1 MCGIVG
7 SLYRS
12 PANSQIFVDR
22 KKILLRMVNSL
33 LHRGPDAQDF
43 HGDPYCF
50 LGFTRLALV
59 GGKISM
65 QPLANEDKTVFLIC
79 NGEIYNHQELRKLLE
94 KRSHRFSTFSDCEVI
109 LHLYEDLGEKFVDK
123 LRGQF
128 AFVIWDS
135 RNQKL
140 LAARD
145 RFGICPFF
153 YTHKADGFIFAS
165 EIKAILEDPRLT
177 PKLDVQGIAETA
189 FFYSPTP
196 PLTCFEDIFR
206 LPPAS
211 ILLIDLNSWKVK
223 IESYWDLPLLTE
235 KMVTAKSRKKQV
247 NSETLQRQLR
257 QLIKSTV
264 EVYARHGDEPV
275 AVSISG
281 GIDSSIIATFAAQAG
296 VDTSF
301 GITFLNKK
309 YDESYFQRK
318 LARRLGFKHHEFF
331 CKDDTILKLLPHV
344 VWHAECPLFRTAP
357 IPLYGLASLIHEAGV
372 KAILSGEGADEL
384 FCGYPVFYEGEI
396 RSILSQFKTDGKLA
410 KKWIE
415 KFLNREI
422 DNDEFNDLATK
433 FSFNHSTMHEFPSHS
448 SRWKETRRLL
458 SLFANGLLPADTSE
472 TALERLSNFMR
483 NGRKNLTSLAW
494 AQQAEIVTKQEGY
507 ILAAQGDRVSMAH
520 AVEKRLPYL
529 DRTVADFALQI
540 GESLRQH
547 GENDKYIL
555 REMMRNILPD
565 EIVNRPKQ
573 GYLAPGDTP
582 FAHRQTKNSYVEE
595 LLSDSEIKR
604 TGYFNLN
611 RVKEIKNRI
620 ELVPETDRKFTE
632 SAYIFI
638 LTTQVLHRLFLE
650 KDTSILLS

>member
-12 PANSQIFVDR
+12 PANSQTLVDR
-22 KKILLRMVNSL
+22 KKILLRMIDSL

-43 HGDPYCF
+43 HIDHHCF
-50 LGFTRLALV
+50 LGFTRLSLV

-65 QPLANEDKTVFLIC
+65 QPLTNEDRTVFLIC

-94 KRSHRFSTFSDCEVI
+94 KRGHRFSTFSDCEAI
-109 LHLYEDLGEKFVDK
+109 LHLYEDLGENFVDR
-123 LRGQF
+123 LQGQF

-145 RFGICPFF
+145 RFGICPLF
-153 YTHKADGFIFAS
+153 YTKKSDRLIFAS
-165 EIKAILEDPRLT
+165 EIKAILTDLTLT
-177 PKLDVQGIAETA
+177 PKLDIQGIAETA
-189 FFYSPTP
+189 FLYSPTP

-211 ILLIDLNSWKVK
+211 ILLIDLNLWRVQIK
-223 IESYWDLPLLTE
+223 SYWALPLLTE
-235 KMVTAKSRKKQV
+235 RTVMAKSRKRRV
-247 NSETLQRQLR
+247 NFETLQRQLR
-257 QLIKSTV
+257 RLIKSTV

-281 GIDSSIIATFAAQAG
+281 GIDSSVIATFAAQAG

-301 GITFLNKK
+301 GITFPNKK
-309 YDESYFQRK
+309 YDESYFQEK
-318 LARRLGFKHHEFF
+318 LAKNLGFKHLEFF

-344 VWHAECPLFRTAP
+344 VWHTECPLFRTAP
-357 IPLYGLASLIHEAGV
+357 IPLYGLASLIHEAGF
-372 KAILSGEGADEL
+372 KAILSGEGSDEL
-384 FCGYPVFYEGEI
+384 FCGYPVFYEGEVI
-396 RSILSQFKTDGKLA
+396 SILSQFEADGKLA
-410 KKWIE
+410 KKEIE
-415 KFLNREI
+415 RFLNRKI
-422 DNDEFNDLATK
+422 SSGEFNDMAAK
-433 FSFNHSTMHEFPSHS
+433 FSFNPDTIQGFPSHT
-448 SRWKETRRLL
+448 SRWKETKRLL
-458 SLFANGLLPADTSE
+458 SLFTDGLIPTGASE
-472 TALERLSNFMR
+472 TALERLKNFMG
-483 NGRKNLTSLAW
+483 NGQRNLTSLAW

-529 DRTVADFALQI
+529 DRTVADFALQVD
-540 GESLRQH
+540 ESLRQH
-547 GENDKYIL
+547 GESDKYIL

-565 EIVNRPKQ
+565 EIVSRPKQ
-573 GYLAPGDTP
+573 GYLAPGSTP
-582 FAHRQTKNSYVEE
+582 FARRQTKNSYVEE

-604 TGYFNLN
+604 IGYFNLN
-611 RVKEIKNRI
+611 RVKEVKKRL
-620 ELVPETDRKFTE
+620 ELAPETDRKFTE

-638 LTTQVLHRLFLE
+638 LTTQALHRIFLE
-650 KDTSILLS
+650 KDTSLLSS